1 MKQETAYKVIQ
12 DEADFLGKSF
22 FETLVD
28 IKKWETQ
35 MYSERVV
42 EAFEIVFSDGQKM
55 FYGTLDK

>member
-12 DEADFLGKSF
+12 DEANFLGKSF

-28 IKKWETQ
+28 IKKWGTQ

-55 FYGTLDK
+55 FHGTLDN